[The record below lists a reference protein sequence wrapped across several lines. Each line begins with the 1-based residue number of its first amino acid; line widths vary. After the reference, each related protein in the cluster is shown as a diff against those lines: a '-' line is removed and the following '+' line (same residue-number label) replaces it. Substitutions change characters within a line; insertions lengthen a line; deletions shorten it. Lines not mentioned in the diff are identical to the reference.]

1 MASIA
6 KGKDNKAKGNK
17 KLKSKEAFRQELT
30 EKQKK
35 DIKEAF
41 DLFDVDGS
49 GTIDIKELNVALRA
63 LGFEPKKD
71 EIKKLV
77 SDLNSEQKEKENQNT
92 IDYTEFLQIM
102 TAKMNEKES
111 DAEIE
116 RAFNLFAKNNS
127 SAITFDNLKEIAME
141 LGETMSDDELK
152 LMILEAN
159 KSTKE
164 GVVTRDQFQ
173 EVLTRA
179 TNI

>member
-1 MASIA
+1 MQ
-6 KGKDNKAKGNK
+6 K
-17 KLKSKEAFRQELT
+17 KNQKQKSKEQFRQQLT

-77 SDLNSEQKEKENQNT
+77 SDLNSESKDKENTNT

-102 TAKMNEKES
+102 TAKMNERES
-111 DAEIE
+111 PEEIK
-116 RAFNLFAKNNS
+116 RAFNLFDIDKSNV
-127 SAITFDNLKEIAME
+127 ITFQNLKEISQE
-141 LGETMSDDELK
+141 LGEQMSDEELK
-152 LMILEAN
+152 LMLNEAN
-159 KSTKE
+159 NSKNGT
-164 GVVTRDQFQ
+164 GVVTWDQFVQ
-173 EVLTRA
+173 VLSRA